1 MEKKR
6 DQGSTF
12 TDRRTIAFGFWD
24 KFHEVI
30 TIRSFFGFKR
40 EFYSA
45 EYWLFLCS
53 IKASPNRN
61 TTHPR
66 SDNFISFHETVGIL
80 QSKLFSILGRIFIFL
95 LSPGHTPQKKTNSPC
110 LKCAIITCLRFNL
123 AFMAWG
129 VHQVSSIFYEQCL
142 WTYAKVQQIANQQK
156 YKRIEMV

>member
-45 EYWLFLCS
+45 EY
-53 IKASPNRN
+53 
-61 TTHPR
+61 
-66 SDNFISFHETVGIL
+66 
-80 QSKLFSILGRIFIFL
+80 
-95 LSPGHTPQKKTNSPC
+95 
-110 LKCAIITCLRFNL
+110 
-123 AFMAWG
+123 
-129 VHQVSSIFYEQCL
+129 
-142 WTYAKVQQIANQQK
+142 
-156 YKRIEMV
+156 